1 MLNFVLF
8 ISNQRLEKYHFLL
21 RSRVIDCLGDFEGL
35 LEISIFVMALG
46 QIQFVLGDFGVEFG
60 ELLVDSGW
68 VEEVLAHVVAIGE
81 KGHGSTPRAKL
92 QFVAKVGDGLAYSTF
107 TSWYLASL
115 MRVYMTFVLCPSGI
129 LFCCIFKF
137 QSELILKIKPNS
149 AQLFDSSR
157 TQKGTPCLFL
167 SMIFWLRIISLFKLC
182 LMLQRKTTTLT
193 HRYLLELIDNVL
205 VLVFRCQS

>member
-1 MLNFVLF
+1 MLDFVLF

-21 RSRVIDCLGDFEGL
+21 RSRIVDCLGDFEGL
-35 LEISIFVMALG
+35 LEISIFVMTLG
-46 QIQFVLGDFGVEFG
+46 QIQFVFCDFGVEFG

-137 QSELILKIKPNS
+137 QSELILKIKPELSSVVWFFKNS
-149 AQLFDSSR
+149 KGDTLSIFINDILIKNNIFIQTMSHVAEENNYPYSSIR
-157 TQKGTPCLFL
+157 TWTH
-167 SMIFWLRIISLFKLC
+167 W
-182 LMLQRKTTTLT
+182 QRTC
-193 HRYLLELIDNVL
+193 IGI
-205 VLVFRCQS
+205 